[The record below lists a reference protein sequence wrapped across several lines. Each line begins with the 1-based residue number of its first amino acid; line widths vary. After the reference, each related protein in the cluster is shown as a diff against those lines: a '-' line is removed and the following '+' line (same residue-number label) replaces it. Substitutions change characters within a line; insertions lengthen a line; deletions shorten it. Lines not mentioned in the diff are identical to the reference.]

1 MVKEDGT
8 DVTVVTILLHKMGWV
23 FFGIDQL
30 VGLLDSKNRCIHNL
44 VSGTIM
50 IEA

>member
-8 DVTVVTILLHKMGWV
+8 DITVVTLLLHKMGWV
-23 FFGIDQL
+23 FFGVDQL
-30 VGLLDSKNRCIHNL
+30 VGLADPKKRCIHNFI
-44 VSGTIM
+44 SGTIM